1 MPYQNKNPLVK
12 WCLDNGIS
20 QRKAAEILD
29 VNHQLFRAQC
39 ASLRGVSWK
48 MAKHYEYQTEGEL
61 SAYDLMEFFEQ
72 VKEWDDA

>member
-1 MPYQNKNPLVK
+1 
-12 WCLDNGIS
+12 
-20 QRKAAEILD
+20 
-29 VNHQLFRAQC
+29 
-39 ASLRGVSWK
+39 